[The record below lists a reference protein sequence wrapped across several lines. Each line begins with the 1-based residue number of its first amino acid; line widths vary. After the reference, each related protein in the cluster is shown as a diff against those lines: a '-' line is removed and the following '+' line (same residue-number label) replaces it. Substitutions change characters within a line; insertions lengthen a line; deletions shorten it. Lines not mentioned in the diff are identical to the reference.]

1 MKFRCYL
8 NKDEIKKEYEQL
20 SLYKSPVFK
29 FKYYEIVNLLSLVPF
44 PSRSKGEDINVPSV
58 YFKSAPGSVPSAIRT

>member
-29 FKYYEIVNLLSLVPF
+29 FKYYEIVNLLSNL
-44 PSRSKGEDINVPSV
+44 SLSLLI
-58 YFKSAPGSVPSAIRT
+58 IIT